1 MKKRKVA
8 IIYQYIP
15 QYRRRLYELLRE
27 KLISSGLELTVI
39 YGQPDPDEAKKGDA
53 AELLW
58 GQRICNKYFNIGK
71 WRMCWQ
77 PVLPLIRDADLVIVE
92 MANKLL
98 INYIL
103 LLQNAFGVK
112 KVAFWG
118 HGKNFQA
125 KKEHRFSEWVKRI
138 LSTKIHWWF
147 AYNSLSA
154 EILRDLGY
162 PSTRIT
168 VVQNAIDTSQLKNE
182 LDRLTSEDI
191 ERVRSE
197 IGLSGKHVG
206 LYVGGM
212 YIDKKLKF
220 LLDSLVCIR
229 EQIPDFEMIFIGSGP
244 DAYLVQ
250 EMTHENSWIHFLG
263 PKFDNEK
270 VPYFALSKVFLMP
283 GAIGL
288 AILDCFALSVPIVT
302 TKAQGHGPEIE
313 YFQDGENGLMVDPPD
328 DPQLYA
334 QAVVGLFRNESARL
348 NLVEG
353 CRASSL
359 KFSIDNMVE
368 NFANGIDMALVKG
381 RNVD

>member
-15 QYRRRLYELLRE
+15 QYRRRFYELLRE

-191 ERVRSE
+191 ERVRNE
-197 IGLSGKHVG
+197 VGLSGKHIG
-206 LYVGGM
+206 LYVGAM
-212 YIDKKLKF
+212 YPDKRLKF
-220 LLDSLVCIR
+220 LLDSLVYVK
-229 EQIPDFEMIFIGSGP
+229 EQIPDFEMIFVGSGS
-244 DAYLVQ
+244 DAYLVR
-250 EMTHENSWIHFLG
+250 EMADKNSWIHYCG
-263 PKFDNEK
+263 PKFDKDK
-270 VPYFALSKVFLMP
+270 VIYFALSNLFLMP

-288 AILDCFALSVPIVT
+288 AILDCFTLRVPIVT